1 MDETET
7 DMAVSKYVRI
17 IYWMELKWCGLG
29 KHFNFILL
37 TSLPTY
43 NEQIGRLTFKAL
55 QEAEEGMVEWE
66 PGTNKYRDLF

>member
-1 MDETET
+1 
-7 DMAVSKYVRI
+7 
-17 IYWMELKWCGLG
+17 MELKWCGLG